1 MNNKGAI
8 IIIFIIS
15 FIGFLIFSNNIYSPY
30 SDIGRELYIP
40 WQIAQGKVLY
50 KDIFCIYPPMGY
62 LINGFIVKIFGAK
75 LFVFTIIGY
84 VTSILSLIACY
95 LISKKYTNKKT
106 ALTITCALISV
117 CVYFPSISNWITPY
131 SYSIVYALCAFLW
144 SFYFL
149 IKYLNT
155 SKDKYIVLCFLLY
168 GLSAMCKYEF
178 SAFIIVILLCALKN
192 KASFKHLLY
201 IFIFPVLCFLIL
213 LLQKCTVADLYQSA
227 KLIINL
233 AQSHSVNYFYNYTCF
248 IPSLESIKNACLS
261 IIYPSFFSIFHSL
274 GYFILLIFIYSIKEY
289 KRDFSFFILCLTA
302 FLSGLKVIGN
312 ISLEIYGTYF
322 LPLMLICLMTFL
334 YKKLLKEKS
343 LIVIIICSALFISYA
358 CYDINQNKLTS
369 INTEKGTIK
378 IPEIFYEVTNQ
389 TLNYINTSTKKDD
402 TILVIPESAILN
414 FLTQRQSNNKLY
426 YLIPPNNELLT
437 DKFITHELKTNPP
450 DVILISNLRYNW
462 YNQGSFSKTWGNNI
476 YKYINESY
484 KLEKIIG
491 SSVQFYIYR
500 RVIM

>member
-1 MNNKGAI
+1 MNNKVAI
-8 IIIFIIS
+8 IIIFILCV
-15 FIGFLIFSNNIYSPY
+15 IGFLLFGNNIYSPY

-75 LFVFTIIGY
+75 LFVFTIIGF
-84 VTSILSLIACY
+84 VISLLSLIACY
-95 LISKKYTNKKT
+95 LISGKYTDKKT
-106 ALTITCALISV
+106 ALILTCALIPV

-131 SYSIVYALCAFLW
+131 SYSIIYALCAFLW

-155 SKDKYIVLCFLLY
+155 SKDKYIVLSSLFY
-168 GLSAMCKYEF
+168 GLSVVCKYEF
-178 SAFIIVILLCALKN
+178 SAFIIVILLCAIKN
-192 KASFKHLLY
+192 KTSLKHILY
-201 IFIFPVLCFLIL
+201 IFIFPVLCILIL
-213 LLQKCTVADLYQSA
+213 LIQKCTIADLINCV
-227 KLIINL
+227 KLPLRLAYTDSVRFFYIYSGIIP
-233 AQSHSVNYFYNYTCF
+233 T
-248 IPSLESIKNACLS
+248 IGSIKNACLS
-261 IIYPSFFSIFHSL
+261 LFHPHFTSLFQSL
-274 GYFILLIFIYSIKEY
+274 GYFILLIFIFNIKEY
-289 KRDFSFFILCLTA
+289 KRDFSFFILCLTS
-302 FLSGLKVIGN
+302 FLSVLKVIGN

-322 LPLMLICLMTFL
+322 LPLMLICLMTFI

-343 LIVIIICSALFISYA
+343 LIVIIICLALFISYTS
-358 CYDINQNKLTS
+358 YDINQNKLTS
-369 INTEKGTIK
+369 INTDNGTIK
-378 IPEIFYEVTNQ
+378 IPEIFYEVTNK

-437 DKFITHELKTNPP
+437 DKFIINELKTNPP

-462 YNQGSFSKTWGNNI
+462 YNQGSFSKTWGHNI
-476 YKYINESY
+476 CKYIDETY

-491 SSVQFYIYR
+491 SSVQFYVYR
-500 RVIM
+500 RAII

>member
-1 MNNKGAI
+1 MNNKVAI

-40 WQIAQGKVLY
+40 CQLAQEKVLY

-62 LINGFIVKIFGAK
+62 IINGFIVKIFGAK
-75 LFVFTIIGY
+75 LLTFTLIGY
-84 VTSILSLIACY
+84 VLSLLSLIACY
-95 LISKKYTNKKT
+95 FISEKYTDKKT
-106 ALTITCALISV
+106 SLALTCALIPI

-131 SYSIVYALCAFLW
+131 SYSIMYALCAFLW

-149 IKYLNT
+149 IKFLNT
-155 SKDKYIVLCFLLY
+155 SKVKYIALCFLLY
-168 GLSAMCKYEF
+168 GLSTVCKYEF
-178 SAFIIVILLCALKN
+178 SAFIIVILLCAVKN
-192 KASFKHLLY
+192 RTSIKNILY

-213 LLQKCTVADLYQSA
+213 LFQKCTIADLTQSA

-233 AQSHSVNYFYNYTCF
+233 AQSHSVNYFYNYVGF

-261 IIYPSFFSIFHSL
+261 IIYPSIFSIFHSL
-274 GYFILLIFIYSIKEY
+274 GYIILLIFIYSIKKY
-289 KRDFSFFILCLTA
+289 KSDFLFFILCLTA

-343 LIVIIICSALFISYA
+343 LITVILCLILFISYA

-369 INTEKGTIK
+369 LNTEKGTIK

-389 TLNYINTSTKKDD
+389 TLNYVNTSTNKDEK
-402 TILVIPESAILN
+402 IIVIPESAIIN
-414 FLTQRQSNNKLY
+414 FLTERQSNNKLY

-437 DKFITHELKTNPP
+437 DKYIINELKTNPP

-462 YNQGSFSKTWGNNI
+462 YNQGSYTKTWGQNI
-476 YKYINESY
+476 YKYINENY

-491 SSVQFYIYR
+491 SSVQFYVYR
-500 RVIM
+500 RVII